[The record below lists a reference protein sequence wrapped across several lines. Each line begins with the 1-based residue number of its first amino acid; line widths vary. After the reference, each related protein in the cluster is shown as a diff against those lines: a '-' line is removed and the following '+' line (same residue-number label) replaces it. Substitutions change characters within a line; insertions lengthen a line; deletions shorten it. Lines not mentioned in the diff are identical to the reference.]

1 MNEQHFPYGGQAV
14 IEGVMIR
21 GQSQA
26 TVAVRQP
33 DGTLAYKHFP
43 LDKRRRVGWE
53 RLPLVRG
60 VLLLWDTL
68 NLGMRA
74 LNFSAS
80 AAAGEE
86 EEPSKGTSAAAV
98 GIALLIAVGLFFVLP
113 LVLASLAGTWGAS
126 VLVRE
131 VIEGVVR
138 LGLII
143 GYIVAISRLAE
154 VQRLFAYHGAE
165 HKAVNAYESGGA
177 LTVAHVREHS
187 RIHPRCGTSFLGIV
201 VLISFLVFLLFGGF
215 PLWVRVISRVVLI
228 PVIAALAYE
237 ILRWSARNYHRS
249 WVQTLVA
256 PSLTLQNLTTREPDD
271 GMVATAI
278 AALRAV
284 LVADGVVQQHA
295 TTEDEQLVAVSM

>member
-1 MNEQHFPYGGQAV
+1 MSKQHFPYGGQAV
-14 IEGVMIR
+14 IEGIMIR

-33 DGTLAYKHFP
+33 AGTLAYKHFP
-43 LDKRRRVGWE
+43 LDKQQRTRWE
-53 RLPLVRG
+53 ELPFIRG
-60 VLLLWDTL
+60 IVLLWDTL

-86 EEPSKGTSAAAV
+86 EALSKGTSAAAV
-98 GIALLIAVGLFFVLP
+98 GLALVIAIGLFFVLP
-113 LVLASLAGTWGAS
+113 LVLASLASALGAS
-126 VLVRE
+126 LLLRE

-138 LGLII
+138 LGLIV

-165 HKAVNAYESGGA
+165 HKAVNAYEAGSP
-177 LTVAHVREHS
+177 LTVAHVRAFS
-187 RIHPRCGTSFLGIV
+187 RIHPRCGTSFLGLV

-215 PLWVRVISRVVLI
+215 PLWIRVISRVVLI
-228 PVIAALAYE
+228 PVIAAIAYE
-237 ILRWSARNYHRS
+237 VLRWSAKNYQRA

-256 PSLTLQNLTTREPDD
+256 PSLALQRLTTREPDD
-271 GMVATAI
+271 SMIATAI
-278 AALRAV
+278 AALQTV
-284 LVADGVVQQHA
+284 LVADGVVPKRVA
-295 TTEDEQLVAVSM
+295 TEDEQLMAVSM